1 VSRLPEAFKRTTLA
15 LPLARLLPSRILG
28 KDIQQGRKFAQIR
41 ASMQEIGLIEP
52 LVVAP
57 APSQEGCYTVLDGH
71 LRLQVARELGLPSL
85 LCLCAKDDEA
95 YTYNKRVSRL
105 ATVQEHYMILRAL
118 ERGVPE
124 ERLAK
129 ALDVNVDGIR
139 RRRDLLNGICPE
151 VVEMLKNANF
161 AADIMRLLRRMKP
174 ARQIECAELMLSLN
188 SFSISYATALLAATP
203 TSQLVEPEK
212 PKRLRGLTGEQIRRM
227 EEEMSLVESRFK
239 SIEQSYNSN
248 VMHLVLA
255 RGYLGKLLGNAAVA
269 SWLQRHQPELH
280 DEFRGITATQSLD
293 DAAGLG

>member
-1 VSRLPEAFKRTTLA
+1 MSRLPEAFERTTLV
-15 LPLARLLPSRILG
+15 LPLARLLPSRIIS
-28 KDIQQGRKFAQIR
+28 KDLQQGRKFAQIR
-41 ASMQEIGLIEP
+41 ASMLEIGLIEP

-71 LRLQVARELGLPSL
+71 IRLQVARELELPSL

-129 ALDVNVDGIR
+129 ALDVNVDAIR
-139 RRRDLLNGICPE
+139 SRRDLLNGICPE
-151 VVEMLKNANF
+151 VVEMLKSANF
-161 AADIMRLLRRMKP
+161 AAAIMRLLRRMKP
-174 ARQIECAELMLSLN
+174 ARQIECVELMLSLN
-188 SFSISYATALLAATP
+188 NFSISYASALLAATP
-203 TSQLVEPEK
+203 TSQLSEPDK

-255 RGYLGKLLGNAAVA
+255 RGYLAKLLGNAAVA

-280 DEFRGITATQSLD
+280 DEFRGIVATQSLD
-293 DAAGLG
+293 DAAGRG

>member
-1 VSRLPEAFKRTTLA
+1 VSRLPEAFERKTLV
-15 LPLARLLPSRILG
+15 LPLARLLPSRIIS
-28 KDIQQGRKFAQIR
+28 KDLQQGRKFAQIR
-41 ASMQEIGLIEP
+41 ASMLEIGLIEP
-52 LVVAP
+52 RVGAP

-71 LRLQVARELGLPSL
+71 IRLQVARELELPSL
-85 LCLCAKDDEA
+85 LCLSAKDDEA

-129 ALDVNVDGIR
+129 ALDVNVDAIR

-161 AADIMRLLRRMKP
+161 AAEIMRLLRRMKP
-174 ARQIECAELMLSLN
+174 ARQIECVELMLSLN
-188 SFSISYATALLAATP
+188 NFSISYASALLAATP
-203 TSQLVEPEK
+203 TSQLSEPEK

-280 DEFRGITATQSLD
+280 DEFRGIVATHSLD
-293 DAAGLG
+293 DAAGRG

>member
-1 VSRLPEAFKRTTLA
+1 MSRLPEAFERTTLV
-15 LPLARLLPSRILG
+15 LPLARLLPSRIIN
-28 KDIQQGRKFAQIR
+28 KDLQQGRKFAQIR
-41 ASMQEIGLIEP
+41 ASMLEIGLIEP

-71 LRLQVARELGLPSL
+71 IRLQVARELELPSL

-129 ALDVNVDGIR
+129 ALDVNVDAIR

-161 AADIMRLLRRMKP
+161 AAEIMRLLRRMKP
-174 ARQIECAELMLSLN
+174 ARQIECVELMLSLN
-188 SFSISYATALLAATP
+188 NFSISYASALLAATP
-203 TSQLVEPEK
+203 TSQLSEPEK

-255 RGYLGKLLGNAAVA
+255 RGYLAKLLGNSAVA

-280 DEFRGITATQSLD
+280 DEFRGIVATHSLD
-293 DAAGLG
+293 DAAGRG

>member
-1 VSRLPEAFKRTTLA
+1 VSRLPEAFERTTLV
-15 LPLARLLPSRILG
+15 LPLGRLLPSRIIS
-28 KDIQQGRKFAQIR
+28 KDVQQGRKFAQIR
-41 ASMQEIGLIEP
+41 ASMLEIGLIEP

-71 LRLQVARELGLPSL
+71 IRLQVARELELPSL
-85 LCLCAKDDEA
+85 LCLSAKDDEA

-129 ALDVNVDGIR
+129 ALYVNVDAIR

-161 AADIMRLLRRMKP
+161 AAEIMRLLRRMKP
-174 ARQIECAELMLSLN
+174 ARQIECVELMLSLN
-188 SFSISYATALLAATP
+188 NFSISYASALLAATP
-203 TSQLVEPEK
+203 TSQLSEPEK

-280 DEFRGITATQSLD
+280 DEFRGIVATHSLD
-293 DAAGLG
+293 DAAGRG

>member
-1 VSRLPEAFKRTTLA
+1 MSRLPEAFERTTLV
-15 LPLARLLPSRILG
+15 LPLGRLLPSRIIS
-28 KDIQQGRKFAQIR
+28 KDLQQGRKFAQIR
-41 ASMQEIGLIEP
+41 ASMLEIGLIEP

-71 LRLQVARELGLPSL
+71 IRLQVARELELPSL
-85 LCLCAKDDEA
+85 LCLSAKDDEA

-129 ALDVNVDGIR
+129 ALDVNVDAIR

-161 AADIMRLLRRMKP
+161 AAEIMRLLRRMKP
-174 ARQIECAELMLSLN
+174 ARQIECVELMLSLN
-188 SFSISYATALLAATP
+188 NFSISYASALLAATP
-203 TSQLVEPEK
+203 TSQLSEPEK

-280 DEFRGITATQSLD
+280 DEFRGIVATHSLD
-293 DAAGLG
+293 DAAGRG

>member
-1 VSRLPEAFKRTTLA
+1 MSRLPEAFERTTLV
-15 LPLARLLPSRILG
+15 LPLGRLLPSRIIS
-28 KDIQQGRKFAQIR
+28 KDVQQGRKFAQIR
-41 ASMQEIGLIEP
+41 ASMLEIGLIEP

-71 LRLQVARELGLPSL
+71 IRLQVARELELPSL
-85 LCLCAKDDEA
+85 LCLSAKDDEA

-129 ALDVNVDGIR
+129 ALDVNVDAIR

-161 AADIMRLLRRMKP
+161 AAEIMRLLRRMKP
-174 ARQIECAELMLSLN
+174 ARQIECVELMLSLN
-188 SFSISYATALLAATP
+188 NFSISYASALLAATP
-203 TSQLVEPEK
+203 TSQLSEPEK

-280 DEFRGITATQSLD
+280 DEFRGIVATHSLD
-293 DAAGLG
+293 DAAGRG

>member
-1 VSRLPEAFKRTTLA
+1 VSRLPEAFERTTLV
-15 LPLARLLPSRILG
+15 LPLGRLLPSRIIS
-28 KDIQQGRKFAQIR
+28 KDVQQGRKFAQIR
-41 ASMQEIGLIEP
+41 ASMLEIGLIEP

-71 LRLQVARELGLPSL
+71 IRLQVARELELPSL
-85 LCLCAKDDEA
+85 LCLSAKDDEA

-129 ALDVNVDGIR
+129 ALDVNVDAIR

-161 AADIMRLLRRMKP
+161 AAEIMRLLRRMKP
-174 ARQIECAELMLSLN
+174 ARQIECVELMLSLN
-188 SFSISYATALLAATP
+188 NFSISYASALLAATP
-203 TSQLVEPEK
+203 TSQLSEPEK

-280 DEFRGITATQSLD
+280 DEFRGIVATHSLD
-293 DAAGLG
+293 DAAGRG

>member
-1 VSRLPEAFKRTTLA
+1 ML
-15 LPLARLLPSRILG
+15 
-28 KDIQQGRKFAQIR
+28 
-41 ASMQEIGLIEP
+41 EIGLIEP

-71 LRLQVARELGLPSL
+71 IRLQVARELELPSL

-129 ALDVNVDGIR
+129 ALDVNVDAIR

-161 AADIMRLLRRMKP
+161 AAEIMRLLRRMKP
-174 ARQIECAELMLSLN
+174 ARQIECVELMLSLN
-188 SFSISYATALLAATP
+188 NFSISYASALLAATP
-203 TSQLVEPEK
+203 TSQLSEPEK

-255 RGYLGKLLGNAAVA
+255 RGYLAKLLGNSTVA

-280 DEFRGITATQSLD
+280 DEFRGIVATHSLD
-293 DAAGLG
+293 DAAGRG

>member
-1 VSRLPEAFKRTTLA
+1 
-15 LPLARLLPSRILG
+15 
-28 KDIQQGRKFAQIR
+28 
-41 ASMQEIGLIEP
+41 
-52 LVVAP
+52 
-57 APSQEGCYTVLDGH
+57 
-71 LRLQVARELGLPSL
+71 
-85 LCLCAKDDEA
+85 
-95 YTYNKRVSRL
+95 VSRL

-129 ALDVNVDGIR
+129 ALDVNVDAIR

-161 AADIMRLLRRMKP
+161 AAEIMRLLRRMKP
-174 ARQIECAELMLSLN
+174 ARQIECVELMLSLN
-188 SFSISYATALLAATP
+188 NFSISYASALLAATP
-203 TSQLVEPEK
+203 ASQLSEPEK

-280 DEFRGITATQSLD
+280 DEFRGIVATHSLD
-293 DAAGLG
+293 DAAGRG

>member
-1 VSRLPEAFKRTTLA
+1 VSRLPEAFERTTLV
-15 LPLARLLPSRILG
+15 LPLARLLPSRIIN
-28 KDIQQGRKFAQIR
+28 KDLQQGRKFAQIR
-41 ASMQEIGLIEP
+41 ASMLEIGLIEP

-71 LRLQVARELGLPSL
+71 IRLQVARELELPSL

-129 ALDVNVDGIR
+129 ALDVNVDAIR

-161 AADIMRLLRRMKP
+161 AAEIMRLLRRMKP
-174 ARQIECAELMLSLN
+174 ARQIECVELMLSLN
-188 SFSISYATALLAATP
+188 NFSISYASALLAATP
-203 TSQLVEPEK
+203 TSQLSEPEK

-255 RGYLGKLLGNAAVA
+255 RGYLAKLLGNSAVA

-280 DEFRGITATQSLD
+280 DEFRGIVATHSLD
-293 DAAGLG
+293 DAAGRG

>member
-1 VSRLPEAFKRTTLA
+1 LIQRALVAYHGSETRSCGPNRGSRDFQNSGA
-15 LPLARLLPSRILG
+15 
-28 KDIQQGRKFAQIR
+28 
-41 ASMQEIGLIEP
+41 
-52 LVVAP
+52 V
-57 APSQEGCYTVLDGH
+57 
-71 LRLQVARELGLPSL
+71 ELELPSL
-85 LCLCAKDDEA
+85 LCLSAKDDEA

-129 ALDVNVDGIR
+129 ALDVNVDAIR
-139 RRRDLLNGICPE
+139 SRRDLLNGICPE
-151 VVEMLKNANF
+151 VVEMLKSANF
-161 AADIMRLLRRMKP
+161 AAAIMRLLRRMKP
-174 ARQIECAELMLSLN
+174 ARQIECVELMLSLN
-188 SFSISYATALLAATP
+188 NFSISYASALLAATP
-203 TSQLVEPEK
+203 TSQLSEPDK

-280 DEFRGITATQSLD
+280 DEFRGIVATHSLD
-293 DAAGLG
+293 DAAGRG